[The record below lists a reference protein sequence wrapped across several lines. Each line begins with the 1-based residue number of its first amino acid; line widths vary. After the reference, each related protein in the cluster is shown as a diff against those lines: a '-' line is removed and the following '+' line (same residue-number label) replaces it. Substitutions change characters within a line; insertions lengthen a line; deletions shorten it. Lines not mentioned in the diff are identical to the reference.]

1 MPAVI
6 LDPGEPSIV
15 GVITDIQTSISA
27 QGGAKSTITFKNTVL
42 IYDDDFSGIFSPSSG
57 SEGDSS

>member
-42 IYDDDFSGIFSPSSG
+42 IYDDDF
-57 SEGDSS
+57 